1 MSRYT
6 GPKWKIS
13 RRTGFSI
20 LETGD
25 ELAKRPYAPG
35 PQGALKKKK
44 LSEYGKQLQEKQ
56 KVRHMYGVNERQL
69 HNLYNIAKKSNE
81 VTGAYFLSL
90 LESRLDNLVY
100 RMGLARTR
108 SGARQLVNH
117 GHILVDGNK
126 VDIPSYRVKPTQVI
140 SVKET
145 SRNLKVIKESLETLH
160 TIPAYVTF
168 DTTKFEGTY
177 VRMPER
183 SELSPEIDESLIVEF
198 YNRLG

>member
-6 GPKWKIS
+6 GPRWKIS
-13 RRTGFSI
+13 RRLGFSI

-35 PQGALKKKK
+35 PQGATKKKK

-56 KVRHMYGVNERQL
+56 KVRHMYGVNERQF

-100 RMGLARTR
+100 RMGLSRTR

-117 GHILVDGNK
+117 GHITVDGKK
-126 VDIPSYRVKPTQVI
+126 VDIPSYRVKIGSTI
-140 SVKET
+140 A
-145 SRNLKVIKESLETLH
+145 LKESSKDHKAVLASLANINKRVE
-160 TIPAYVTF
+160 YVTY
-168 DTTKFEGTY
+168 DEAKMEGKF
-177 VRMPER
+177 VRLPER
-183 SELSPEIDESLIVEF
+183 SELNADINEALIVEF
-198 YNRLG
+198 YNR

>member
-13 RRTGFSI
+13 RRLGFSI

-56 KVRHMYGVNERQL
+56 KVRHMYGVNEKQF
-69 HNLYNIAKKSNE
+69 HNLFELAKKADGG
-81 VTGAYFLSL
+81 TGTCFLAL

-100 RMGLARTR
+100 RMGLSRTR

-126 VDIPSYRVKPTQVI
+126 VDIPSYRVKPGQTI

-145 SRNLKVIKESLETLH
+145 SRGLKVIKESLETLH
-160 TIPAYVTF
+160 NVPAYVTF
-168 DTTKFEGTY
+168 DNNKFEGTY

>member
-1 MSRYT
+1 
-6 GPKWKIS
+6 
-13 RRTGFSI
+13 
-20 LETGD
+20 
-25 ELAKRPYAPG
+25 
-35 PQGALKKKK
+35 
-44 LSEYGKQLQEKQ
+44 
-56 KVRHMYGVNERQL
+56 MYGVNEKQF
-69 HNLYNIAKKSNE
+69 HNTFNLAKKADA
-81 VTGAYFLSL
+81 VTGSYFLSL

-108 SGARQLVNH
+108 SAARQLVNH

-126 VDIPSYRVKPTQVI
+126 VDIPSYRVKPGQVI
-140 SVKET
+140 GVKET

-168 DTTKFEGTY
+168 DNTKFEGTY